1 MKKKIGNRV
10 INARASTLGGSEM
23 FTARQARIATI
34 ECRKKPG
41 IALHE
46 SGKFLKNC
54 GAVSVGEY
62 GRII

>member
-1 MKKKIGNRV
+1 
-10 INARASTLGGSEM
+10 M

-46 SGKFLKNC
+46 SGMFLKNC
-54 GAVSVGEY
+54 GAVSVEEY
-62 GRII
+62 CRII

>member
-1 MKKKIGNRV
+1 MHELLHR
-10 INARASTLGGSEM
+10 GGSEM

-62 GRII
+62 CRIIEYHQMSW

>member
-1 MKKKIGNRV
+1 MG
-10 INARASTLGGSEM
+10 GGSQM

-46 SGKFLKNC
+46 NGKFLKNC

-62 GRII
+62 CRII